1 MKRAVLALT
10 AIACASACAPKPKV
24 TMVKPSSQAIAI
36 ATLQKV
42 NSAAYGCWPKDKTL
56 KAYGIVPELDTTGT
70 PRILLVPKGKPQA
83 LPKLVIAANGR
94 QVSTFGPLM
103 EGAEADRINSDI
115 ARWAAGDTG
124 CAAKEQV

>member
-1 MKRAVLALT
+1 MKRALAILL
-10 AIACASACAPKPKV
+10 AVGLAAACTPKPKV
-24 TMVKPSSQAIAI
+24 TVVKPSSQAVAI

-94 QVSTFGPLM
+94 QISTFGPLM
-103 EGAEADRINSDI
+103 EGAEAGRINADVS
-115 ARWAAGDTG
+115 RWAAGGTG
-124 CAAKEQV
+124 CAA